1 MKKINVALQFDPEL
15 GYIGKPFWPEITTL
29 IDISHD
35 VHPKLGDAKKAAA
48 VLAAC
53 EKRGITPDQYT
64 KILADSKRPFYTV
77 DESRDGEIII
87 PARVFQSFLNNSSQE
102 CPKAVPKIREKG
114 LTFVGI
120 RVSDGNGGRFLRTG
134 KTVADAKPFSRLVKL
149 EESNQRSQQT
159 DLYIADFEATGVLTV
174 DEEVIKAE
182 DLLKLVTYGGR
193 WYGIG
198 SSRPQGYGRF
208 TVSKWDVV

>member
-1 MKKINVALQFDPEL
+1 MVKVNVTLAFDQEL
-15 GYIGKPFWPEITTL
+15 GYVGKPFWPEITTL

-53 EKRGITPDQYT
+53 EKRGITPDQYAE
-64 KILADSKRPFYTV
+64 IVARSKRPFYTA
-77 DESRDGEIII
+77 DESLDGEIVI
-87 PARVFQSFLNNSSQE
+87 PTRVFQSFLNNASQE
-102 CPKAVPKIREKG
+102 CPKAVPKIRAKG

-120 RVSDGNGGRFLRTG
+120 KISDGKTGRFLRTG
-134 KTVADAKPFSRLVKL
+134 KTVKDALPFSRLVKL

-159 DLYIADFEATGVLTV
+159 DLYIADFDAAGVFTV
-174 DEEVIKAE
+174 DEEVIKVD
-182 DLLKLVTYGGR
+182 DLRKLIEYGGR

-198 SSRPQGYGRF
+198 SCRPQGYGRF
-208 TVSKWDVV
+208 TVKVWDVI